1 MFFLLFLCFSSSF
14 TQNLSFQIIDNDRI
28 DLITDDYPTIID
40 SSLSPYVSIDNRV
53 IYFENQNW
61 TFVKL
66 QIILKSAEGFLLSNQ
81 SYLIENTKKE
91 GTKGEEEVVEERIF
105 LPFISILI
113 CLGIFGILIFKFKKS
128 ETKDRYIPNK
138 EKDRLI
144 ANEFYE
150 ETGL

>member
-1 MFFLLFLCFSSSF
+1 MFFLLFLCFSSSL
-14 TQNLSFQIIDNDRI
+14 TQNLSFQIVNNDRI

-40 SSLSPYVSIDNRV
+40 SSIPHISIDNRI
-53 IYFENQNW
+53 IYFDEKNW

-81 SYLIENTKKE
+81 SYLIENTKE
-91 GTKGEEEVVEERIF
+91 EETKGEEEVVEERIF